1 LLVFQV
7 KVNDTGALFF
17 SESGPGS
24 QHAFWLISLG
34 AGLVIGFLAQRTR
47 FCTKC
52 SCPTARDYIAA

>member
-1 LLVFQV
+1 
-7 KVNDTGALFF
+7 VNDTGALFF